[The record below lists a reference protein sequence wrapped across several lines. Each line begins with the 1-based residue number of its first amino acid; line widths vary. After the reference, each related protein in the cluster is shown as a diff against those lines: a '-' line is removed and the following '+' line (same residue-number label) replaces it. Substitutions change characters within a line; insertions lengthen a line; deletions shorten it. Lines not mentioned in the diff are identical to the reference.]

1 LNGRGNEPV
10 RIALMRQMQQS
21 YGNRAVQ
28 RWLATQRSI
37 QPAVDGAKAGD
48 FIGEQDIGENSLSK
62 ADSGS
67 SLDGGVSISN
77 RTDSFEHA
85 SEQTAARVVAGGIE
99 GASTVVAQR
108 TPAPLSS
115 TLVQRRRSVE
125 EQGEEP
131 IQRRVPAS
139 TAPATSNVSPQQL
152 ARFRELVAQAQILLQ
167 SNTLTPEEAAEV
179 NQVIGQAQNAIRQL
193 ETVSGRGQSLGSAAG
208 VTLGAAGVLAADD
221 VTVVGGLN
229 DVAIPFVLLAAGVLA
244 LGAWARSSS
253 TRDIERTGQ
262 AAQQAVEEA
271 IQTIGQILMAQQVG
285 NQVRGLTAQ
294 VVIHLARILG
304 TTVGGQPPD
313 HQNDPDRDRPHW
325 WNEIKTFI
333 RQIRDKGLSPR
344 QLLRELRKQFNEAQ
358 LSEIREAL
366 RQAARR
372 MGEDPPDFPPT
383 AMP

>member
-1 LNGRGNEPV
+1 
-10 RIALMRQMQQS
+10 MQQS